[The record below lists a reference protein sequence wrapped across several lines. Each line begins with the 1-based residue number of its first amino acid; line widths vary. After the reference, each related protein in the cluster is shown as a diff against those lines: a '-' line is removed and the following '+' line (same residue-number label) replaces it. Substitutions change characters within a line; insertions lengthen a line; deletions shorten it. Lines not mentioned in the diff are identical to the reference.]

1 MSGAFAPY
9 HSKDVVESAAAY
21 PSSVRRI
28 RYRPSMTALRFMSF
42 NIRLGLSRDGPD
54 RWYRRRDLVFG
65 VIERLRPHVLGV
77 QEAFRYQLEELLA
90 AFPSF
95 GVIADRRY
103 GGRHTG
109 TYAPLFFDAE
119 RLQAERSDDFWLA
132 PDPDGHRGRGW
143 DAAVPR
149 IATWAVFADR
159 QTSGRRF
166 AVANSHFDQAGVVA
180 REESARL
187 LAERLG
193 AVPGPR
199 VILGDL
205 NADESTRP
213 LEILREAGYRDSF
226 RIVRPDE
233 EALTYHGFRGRGAR
247 TLGKIDYVL
256 CDAGWR
262 VVGAEIVRDGADG
275 RYPSDHFPIT
285 AELDFS
291 R

>member
-9 HSKDVVESAAAY
+9 HSKGVTESAAAY

-28 RYRPSMTALRFMSF
+28 RYMASMTGLRFMSF

-65 VIERLRPHVLGV
+65 VIERFKPDVLGA

-109 TYAPLFFDAE
+109 TYAPLFFDRE
-119 RLQAERSDDFWLA
+119 RLQAERSGDLWLA
-132 PDPDGHRGRGW
+132 PDPDGHRVRGW

-149 IATWAVFADR
+149 IATWTVLTD
-159 QTSGRRF
+159 TVSCRRF
-166 AVANSHFDQAGVVA
+166 AVANTHFDQAGVVA
-180 REESARL
+180 RVESARL
-187 LAERLG
+187 LVERLA

-205 NADESTRP
+205 NADESTKP

-226 RIVRPDE
+226 RVVRPDE

-256 CDAGWR
+256 CDAGWG
-262 VVGAEIVRDGADG
+262 VVGAEIIRDGVDG

-291 R
+291 T